1 MKEYYIYAYLDP
13 KTDEIKYIG
22 KGKNN
27 RMNTHW
33 VRKEY
38 HWNKMFKDFLINLES
53 PKIIKLAENL
63 SNSEAYIEEYNLIK
77 KYGRIEFDK
86 NGTLFNRS
94 IGFEHMNIP
103 ADMTLVE
110 YLDNRPHFNFK
121 HIDEDT
127 RQEIISMYNSGLG
140 LVAIAKDLNMGPG
153 KIKQVLL
160 ENNIELRK
168 RGAPG
173 GSANG
178 MYGVKRPNNAH
189 FTGKKHSQ
197 SSKDKISESLK
208 VTYNNSKN

>member
-1 MKEYYIYAYLDP
+1 MRDYYIYAYLDP

-33 VRKEY
+33 VRKEH
-38 HWNKMFKDFLINLES
+38 HWNKLFKDFLINLES
-53 PKIIKLAENL
+53 PKIIKLVENL

-77 KYGRIEFDK
+77 KYGRIEFDE

-94 IGFEHMNIP
+94 VGFEHINIP
-103 ADMTLVE
+103 ADMNLAE
-110 YLDNRPHFNFK
+110 YLDDRPHFNFK

-127 RQEIISMYNSGLG
+127 RQEIISMYNTGLG
-140 LVAIAKDLNMGPG
+140 LVAMAKDLNMGTD

-168 RGAPG
+168 RGG
-173 GSANG
+173 QEGSANG

-197 SSKDKISESLK
+197 SSKDKISKSLK
-208 VTYNNSKN
+208 ATNSKI